1 MKMST
6 QIYQQT
12 VEKFGDFNLIKI
24 SNGVNEIALVP
35 EYGGHLVE
43 LNMIVNGQLT
53 NVLDSY
59 STPEELIEQ
68 DYYKN
73 SFLLPYPNRLKDG
86 VYSYN
91 GKTYTFPIN
100 DKGTQNSLHGF
111 KDFYKMSVESI
122 ITDEDY
128 ASITLKSDYQGQNP
142 AFPFPFE
149 FKITYTL
156 KGYNELVCSID
167 LYNPT
172 NETMPIGFGWH
183 PYFKLGNLPVEELE
197 LQMPTVDQVL
207 IDDRMLPTGEFKSVD
222 TYNSLTNLTGK
233 NFDTCFKAI
242 DGNLSEVVINA
253 PSINTKL
260 SYWQENEAFPYF
272 QVFIPPKRKSIA
284 IEPMTCNVNAFNRPD
299 DLKELNGNE
308 RLTGKFG
315 VLVTGY

>member
-1 MKMST
+1 MKTST
-6 QIYQQT
+6 QIYRQT
-12 VEKFGDFNLIKI
+12 VEKFGNFSLIKI

-35 EYGGHLVE
+35 EYGGHLIE
-43 LNMIVNGQLT
+43 LNMIVNGELT

-59 STPEELIEQ
+59 NTPEALVEQ

-86 VYSYN
+86 IYSFN
-91 GKTYTFPIN
+91 GNTYRFPIN

-111 KDFYKMSVESI
+111 KDFYKMSVENVV
-122 ITDEDY
+122 TEENY

-156 KGYNELVCSID
+156 KGYNELICSVD

-172 NETMPIGFGWH
+172 TEAMPIGFGWH

-197 LQMPTVDQVL
+197 LQMPTVYQVE
-207 IDDRMLPTGEFKSVD
+207 IDDRMLPTGELIPVGDYQMF
-222 TYNSLTNLTGK
+222 TNLTGK

-242 DGNLSEVVINA
+242 DGNLSKITVNA

-260 SYWQENEAFPYF
+260 SYWQENKAFPYF
-272 QVFIPPKRKSIA
+272 QIFIPPKRKSIA

-299 DLKELNGNE
+299 DLKKLNGKE
-308 RLTGKFG
+308 RLTGRFG